1 MAREPVTF
9 EQNEQT
15 DAMAPVELRKAQDIA
30 DLLDTAIKL
39 PAVGVPVGLDSIIGL
54 IPGVGDASMLLASLR
69 VVYLSKK
76 LGAPDHIQNEML
88 RNVMVDFGLGFI
100 PVFGDIVDIF
110 YKANRKNVQLLERW
124 WIETHKSDVDQ
135 STAAKFAEWEAR
147 MAELEKT
154 DTNSNIR

>member
-9 EQNEQT
+9 EQNQQA

-30 DLLDTAIKL
+30 NLLDTAIKL
-39 PAVGVPVGLDSIIGL
+39 PVVGIPVGLDSIIGL
-54 IPGVGDASMLLASLR
+54 IPGVGDATMLLASLR
-69 VVYLSKK
+69 IVHLGKK
-76 LGAPDHIQNEML
+76 LGAPDHIQNKML

-100 PVFGDIVDIF
+100 PLFGDIVDIF

-135 STAAKFAEWEAR
+135 NTAKKFAEWEAR

-154 DTNSNIR
+154 DTESNTP